1 MIKNF
6 VSLRSIVSDFVEDND
21 VRQTQIDENL
31 IKKWGETCASWLTT
45 ADQMVA
51 HRTIILDVD
60 RGKTKYPADLQKIV
74 QVAYRKSPPPTSK
87 TRNEQISQ
95 WIQHT
100 YDPDQKL
107 EINLI
112 TKGCDEP
119 NCDDAYVEVDVDR
132 IWEMSHPEIYYRG
145 FFRKVTWGK
154 GGGAKYNDDHIFRI
168 MNYSTN
174 DFFGVNMH
182 IPDCL
187 NIVAPDI
194 NETYVLNPPY
204 IEVEFERGELLL
216 SYLGKRT
223 DEFGDLMVPDH
234 PSAIQAVY
242 FYMTYKWFWL
252 EFSRTGDNAALRK
265 LRMAEEQYKTHLSE
279 ARAAISMPDYN
290 KLKPILLQNF
300 AKRVPA
306 YNNDDKYNREMPDEY
321 DIRRNLFDY

>member
-1 MIKNF
+1 MIKNY
-6 VSLRSIVSDFVEDND
+6 VPLISIVSDFVEDND

-31 IKKWGETCASWLTT
+31 VKKWGETCAGWITT
-45 ADQMVA
+45 ADQLVA
-51 HRTIILDVD
+51 HRAIILDVD
-60 RGKTKYPADLQKIV
+60 RYKAKYPADLYKIV
-74 QVAYRKSPPPTSK
+74 QLAYRKSPPKNSPKRT
-87 TRNEQISQ
+87 EQISQ

-112 TKGCDEP
+112 TKGCNEP
-119 NCDDAYVEVDVDR
+119 NCDDSYVEVDVDR
-132 IWEMSHPEIYYRG
+132 IWEMSHPEIYYSG
-145 FFRKVTWGK
+145 FTRKIDWGK
-154 GGGAKYNDDHIFRI
+154 GGNAQYNDDHIFRV

-174 DFFGVNMH
+174 DFFGLSMH

-204 IEVEFERGELLL
+204 IEVEFEKGELLL

-223 DEFGDLMVPDH
+223 DENGDLMVPDH

-252 EFSRTGDNAALRK
+252 EFSRTGDSAALRK
-265 LRMAEEQYKTHLSE
+265 VRMAEEQYKTHLAE
-279 ARAAISMPDYN
+279 ARAALSMPDYN
-290 KLKPILLQNF
+290 KLKPTLLQNF

-306 YNNDDKYNREMPDEY
+306 YNNDDDYNRNMPDEY
-321 DIRRNLFDY
+321 DLRRDLFKY